1 MFSRNNPPRP
11 LSPVL
16 RLMHSARV
24 RTALLAVACMVV
36 TMRAQMPGAGTGQT
50 SAVLRELADA
60 ARLDD
65 LRWPNFSDY
74 RQHVKNFYEP
84 GGYAPAWIRADQPTP
99 QAVALIGI
107 LQKAE
112 DKGLSA
118 EDYDGPRW
126 AARLARLSAA
136 SEVEKARFD
145 LALTVCTMR
154 YISDLHIGKVN
165 PKHFKFGLDIEQKK
179 YNLPDFLRQRLLDAS
194 DPKPALDAVEPPFLG
209 YKRTQ
214 ASLLRYFALARQDD
228 GEQLPVPAKTVTPGS
243 PYPGVP
249 RLIRLLRLLGDL
261 QEDAP
266 AAADTNTYAGPLV
279 DAVKRFQLRHG
290 LPPDGRLGAQT
301 VKSINTPLRF
311 RIRQLQLTLERWRWL
326 PHDFPQ
332 PPIIVNIPEFRLR
345 AYSTEQEGQ
354 VALEMNVI
362 VGRTYHKTP
371 IFADT
376 MKYVVLRPYWNV
388 TPSIQRAEIVPA
400 IQKDRDYISKK
411 GFEVTTQRGEIVT
424 SGAIDDDVL
433 ARLRAGILAVRQKP
447 EPSNS
452 LGLVKLIFPNSYNV
466 YLHSTPAAE
475 LFSQS
480 RRDFSHG
487 CIRVEKP
494 AELTA
499 WALRNNPG
507 WDLERVR
514 QAMNSGKDNQQ
525 VNLAKPIPVLILYG
539 TAIVNEAGVVQ
550 FFEDIYGLDA
560 DLEKV
565 LAKGY
570 PYPG

>member
-1 MFSRNNPPRP
+1 M
-11 LSPVL
+11 VL
-16 RLMHSARV
+16 ALGAQTPSA
-24 RTALLAVACMVV
+24 
-36 TMRAQMPGAGTGQT
+36 GSGQT
-50 SAVLRELADA
+50 STALRQIADK
-60 ARLDD
+60 ARFDD
-65 LRWPNFSDY
+65 LRWPDFSDY

-84 GGYAPAWIRADQPTP
+84 GGYAPAWIRAGQPTP
-99 QAVALIGI
+99 QAIALIGI

-112 DKGLSA
+112 EKGLSA

-126 AARLARLSAA
+126 AARLARLPAA
-136 SEVEKARFD
+136 SEVEKAQFD

-165 PKHFKFGLDIEQKK
+165 PKHFKFGLDIEHKK

-194 DPKPALDAVEPPFLG
+194 DPKPALDSVEPPFPG
-209 YKRTQ
+209 YQRTQ
-214 ASLLRYFALARQDD
+214 AALRRYFALARQDD
-228 GEQLPVPAKTVTPGS
+228 GEQMPAPAKTVAPGD

-249 RLIRLLRLLGDL
+249 RLTRLLRLLGDL
-261 QEDAP
+261 PEDA
-266 AAADTNTYAGPLV
+266 AVAADTNTYAGPLV

-290 LPPDGRLGAQT
+290 LQPDGRLGAQT
-301 VKSINTPLRF
+301 VKSLNTPLSF

-326 PHDFPQ
+326 PHEFPQ
-332 PPIIVNIPEFRLR
+332 PPVIVNIPEFRLR
-345 AYSTEQEGQ
+345 AYSTDQEGQ

-362 VGRTYHKTP
+362 VGKTYHKTP
-371 IFADT
+371 VFADT

-388 TPSIQRAEIVPA
+388 PPSIQRSEIVPA
-400 IQKDRDYISKK
+400 IQKDRGYISKK

-424 SGAIDDDVL
+424 SGAIDDEVL
-433 ARLRAGILAVRQKP
+433 ARLQAGTLAVRQKP
-447 EPSNS
+447 GPSNA
-452 LGLVKLIFPNSYNV
+452 LGLVKLMFPNSHNV
-466 YLHSTPAAE
+466 YLHSTPAPE

-507 WDLERVR
+507 WDLESTR
-514 QAMNSGKDNQQ
+514 QAMTSGKDNQQ

-539 TAIVNEAGVVQ
+539 TAIVNESGTVQ
-550 FFEDIYGLDA
+550 FFGDIYGLDA